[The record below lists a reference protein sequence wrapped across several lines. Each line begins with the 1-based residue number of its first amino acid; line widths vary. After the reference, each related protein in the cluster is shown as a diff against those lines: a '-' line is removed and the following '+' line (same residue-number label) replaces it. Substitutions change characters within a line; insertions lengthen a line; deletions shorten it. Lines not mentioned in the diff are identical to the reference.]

1 MVIFGLLGLYR
12 MLFDRAFRIS
22 FTVALTKREQ
32 FKALMIAIAVF
43 VFISIFIL
51 ISHGAKHSEFEHL
64 IPFILFPFALKTLH
78 DYKFSQKLFFVSLG
92 FSGVTAGI
100 FALIQIAF
108 FDLPHEL
115 RASGWM
121 SNPIHFGNISAMIT
135 AACIAGT
142 FALRKTQDPQLWEV
156 SIVFLGVLFGTLA
169 LILSGS
175 KSSLIALLAFIGYFF
190 IRLIRS
196 RLIPNREVMTLLACF
211 FCVLVVSFLA
221 SPNNERFK
229 TFQESISSVASQIAK
244 GKEALPISSL
254 ETDRSFNDRLSQYR
268 LSLDLI
274 KESPVIG
281 LSRTAIFDAQKVRVE
296 RGEPGF
302 LKAYRHIHNEYL
314 DMLLNKGVI
323 GLGCLLSV
331 FVFFWSSITKGTNE
345 GISELSL
352 LATGI
357 LVMIATMGLF
367 DIVVYRVSII
377 APTMLLL
384 AYCISAVEVAGA
396 EINISTSSNV

>member
-1 MVIFGLLGLYR
+1 

-384 AYCISAVEVAGA
+384 AYCISSVEVAGA
-396 EINISTSSNV
+396 ETNISTSSSV